1 MEKQE
6 HPSKLPFSPNTWWKD
21 NNNRYWLMLGFYYRG
36 GNIHTVEM
44 QEVFTDYRVWVP
56 IAVVQNKYEKQEL
69 INITKT
75 TITGGTDVPNK

>member
-75 TITGGTDVPNK
+75 TITGGTAEPNK